1 MVPEALDTL
10 SAEERHQVYK
20 MLRLRVFA
28 YPDGSLWRGAECSV
42 RTLAFV
48 KKKRYILA
56 YDPQDVRVDLGFGEV
71 YVLDV
76 KAL

>member
-28 YPDGSLWRGAECSV
+28 YPDGSLEGSGV
-42 RTLAFV
+42 
-48 KKKRYILA
+48 
-56 YDPQDVRVDLGFGEV
+56 FGEDPGVCEEETV
-71 YVLDV
+71 YPRL
-76 KAL
+76 

>member
-1 MVPEALDTL
+1 MA
-10 SAEERHQVYK
+10 
-20 MLRLRVFA
+20 
-28 YPDGSLWRGAECSV
+28 LWRGAECSA